1 MVIAALQ
8 SMTGKHASSGSDD
21 GSDRTSRRKELA
33 VLLDVRLG
41 EDDGF
46 AVARA
51 LARSCPGAA
60 VLLISNDDYCHR
72 TARWRRAARGGSCSS
87 RSSPSPTWR
96 HAGDATASSLFEISV
111 AGARLD
117 PLAVELVEAA
127 LLAQRLAR
135 LREVVRERGCQ

>member
-72 TARWRRAARGGSCSS
+72 TARVEASGARGFMLKSQLAVADLAACWRRDGEQ
-87 RSSPSPTWR
+87 P
-96 HAGDATASSLFEISV
+96 V
-111 AGARLD
+111 
-117 PLAVELVEAA
+117 
-127 LLAQRLAR
+127 
-135 LREVVRERGCQ
+135 